1 MKMKNEKVK
10 MKNEKVKMKN
20 EKVRVKNEK
29 VKMKNE
35 KVKMKKYLILIVKKV
50 PGTVLAILLLLGCSR
65 SKEKTPEEVSA
76 ETANVEI
83 IAAVFSEEAAQG
95 PFEQEIIESAPVTPV
110 DELKFVVIPPSARPG
125 EPVIV
130 AYTGDSAASGN
141 LQAVLLDSRGRRLT
155 KAAFFSIPGEE
166 AGEAP
171 QIMALKAAI
180 MAVPSTAL
188 IGDASI
194 RIESADGVVRELPF
208 AIDEREFR
216 SETIPLNQANTDL
229 RTVPDPQKT
238 AESNQLWAIIS
249 RTGSEIYSTEPFLP
263 PVTSTRR
270 TSAYG
275 SRRVYEYADGKTD
288 TTIHA
293 GVDCGVPTGTEVM
306 ACAAGKVVLAR
317 ARIVTGN
324 TVILEHLPGLYSL
337 YYHMDNIA
345 VNEGDLVGAG
355 AFLGESGSTGLATG
369 PHLHWE
375 IRVSTEN
382 ADPDA
387 FLSHPILDKNDIIN
401 KLMTNVE

>member
-1 MKMKNEKVK
+1 MKSKSEKVK
-10 MKNEKVKMKN
+10 SKN

-29 VKMKNE
+29 LKI
-35 KVKMKKYLILIVKKV
+35 KKATCLFV
-50 PGTVLAILLLLGCSR
+50 VLLFLCCSR
-65 SKEKTPEEVSA
+65 GDKKAVEPTSEE
-76 ETANVEI
+76 TQVEI
-83 IAAVFSEEAAQG
+83 TEAVFNEGAVQG

-125 EPVIV
+125 EPVTV
-130 AYTGDSAASGN
+130 ACAREFAGDSAASGN

-155 KAAFFSIPGEE
+155 KAAFFSLPGEVP
-166 AGEAP
+166 GETSGDMSQALS
-171 QIMALKAAI
+171 LKAAI

-194 RIESADGVVRELPF
+194 RIESADGILNELPF
-208 AIDEREFR
+208 VIDEREFR

-238 AESNQLWAIIS
+238 AESELLWAIIS
-249 RTGSEIYSTEPFLP
+249 RTGSEIYSAEPFIP

-306 ACAAGKVVLAR
+306 ACAAGRVALAR

-324 TVILEHLPGLYSL
+324 TVILEHLPGVFSL
-337 YYHMDNIA
+337 YYHMDSIA
-345 VNEGDLVGAG
+345 VSEGALVEAG
-355 AFLGESGSTGLATG
+355 AVLGESGSTGLATG

-387 FLSHPILDKNDIIN
+387 FLSHPVLDKSDIIN
-401 KLMTNVE
+401 KMSSEQ